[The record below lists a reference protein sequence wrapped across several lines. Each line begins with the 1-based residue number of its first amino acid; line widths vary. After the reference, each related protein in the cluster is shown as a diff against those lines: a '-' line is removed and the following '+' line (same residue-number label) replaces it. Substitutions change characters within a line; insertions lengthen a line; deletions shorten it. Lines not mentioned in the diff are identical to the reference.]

1 MRRTRGV
8 TARLDHLGDLARK
21 FAWGVRTVGLPEAL
35 RGAVRLAALRWR
47 RPERARITL
56 RSGPVLEY
64 AVPAQ
69 VAPALVVFRDL
80 IDPEFAFLRAV
91 ARPDWLV
98 LDVGAAIGQFT
109 TFAARLPVA
118 HVHAYEPNAANLE
131 SLHRNLD
138 LNDVAA
144 RVSVHAAALGE
155 TEGEVVFEETDN
167 AYLSHLSSTG
177 QGVRVPVHT
186 LDAEVERLG
195 LDRVSVL
202 KVNVAGHEPAALAGG
217 SDLLRAGRADIL
229 VLLIGEQSLG
239 AYQQCQQW
247 GYRFFFFHPRRREL
261 HPVTELSTAGLSRR
275 PWPARHVIGVHQGA
289 IDRGLLASV
298 AILDRDH
305 GATVG

>member
-1 MRRTRGV
+1 MRRTQGV
-8 TARLDHLGDLARK
+8 PARLDHLGDLARK
-21 FAWGVRTVGLPEAL
+21 FAWGVRTVGLLEAL
-35 RGAVRLAALRWR
+35 RGVARLATLRWR
-47 RPERARITL
+47 RPPRARITL

-98 LDVGAAIGQFT
+98 VDVGAAIGQFT

-131 SLHRNLD
+131 TLRRNLD
-138 LNDVAA
+138 LNGVTG
-144 RVSVHAAALGE
+144 RVTVHAAALAE
-155 TEGEVVFEETDN
+155 AEGEVVFEETDN
-167 AYLSHLSSTG
+167 AYLSHMSSSG
-177 QGVRVPVHT
+177 EGVSVPVHT

-202 KVNVAGHEPAALAGG
+202 KVNVAGHEPAALAGA
-217 SDLLRAGRADIL
+217 SRLLGDGRADVL
-229 VLLIGEQSLG
+229 VLLIGEQSLA
-239 AYQQCQQW
+239 AYEQCAQW
-247 GYRFFFFHPRRREL
+247 GYRFFFFHPRRRAL
-261 HPVTELSTAGLSRR
+261 HPVTELTTAGLSRR
-275 PWPARHVIGVHQGA
+275 PWPARHLIGVHQGA
-289 IDRGLLASV
+289 IDRGLLGSLTVV
-298 AILDRDH
+298 AGDP